1 VKRLDPDNIVDFLAD
16 IVDRRGGESYLGEA
30 VTMREHMLQA
40 AHLAEQAGAAPELVA
55 GALLHD
61 IGHYTGEF
69 PEDALEQGTD
79 NYHQDAGARALA
91 PFFPRLVVDC
101 VRHHVAAKRY
111 LCAARPGYL
120 SRLSDAS
127 LHSLA
132 LQGGPMS
139 SKEVAEFEEQADLD
153 ALTAVREWDD
163 EAKVPG
169 RAIPPFEHYRPLLQG
184 LVDRVRHRAAR

>member
-1 VKRLDPDNIVDFLAD
+1 
-16 IVDRRGGESYLGEA
+16 
-30 VTMREHMLQA
+30 MREHMLQA
-40 AHLAEQAGAAPELVA
+40 AHLAEQAGAAPELIA

-69 PEDALEQGTD
+69 PEDALEQGVD
-79 NYHQDAGARALA
+79 NYHQDAGARVLT
-91 PFFPRLVVDC
+91 PFFPPLVVAC

-127 LHSLA
+127 VDSLA

-139 SKEVAEFEEQADLD
+139 AGEVAEFEKQADLE

-163 EAKVPG
+163 EAKVAG
-169 RAIPPFEHYRPLLQG
+169 RATPPFEHYRPMLQA
-184 LVDRVRHRAAR
+184 LVDRAGGSGGYQQRR